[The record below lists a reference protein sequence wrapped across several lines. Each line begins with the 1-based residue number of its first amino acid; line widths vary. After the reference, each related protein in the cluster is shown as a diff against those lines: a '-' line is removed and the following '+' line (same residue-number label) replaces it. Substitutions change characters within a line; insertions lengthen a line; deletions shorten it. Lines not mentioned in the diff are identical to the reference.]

1 MKLLNTKGLQ
11 AQPGMDKIEE
21 GWNNIEIRDFSLS
34 A

>member
-11 AQPGMDKIEE
+11 AQPGMDNIEE
-21 GWNNIEIRDFSLS
+21 GWNKIEIRDLS